1 MYRLFERAVAL
12 LVLLFSMQVLIGLLY
27 PEMRELDPRLGNT
40 DLRPGVIVMQ
50 AMVYLLLI
58 TVASPRL
65 ARLLGALGKIRLLT
79 ALFALAAVSM
89 LWSID
94 PMLTFRRAIP
104 LCAYLI
110 AGVYFGERYSIDEF
124 LQLLR
129 WSFTIV
135 ITASFALYFIHPSY
149 VLDPSHDMAW
159 RGICVHKNS
168 FGAYMV
174 LSALLFAMR
183 VRERFPLLNCSLCA
197 ASVLLVFLSHSATA
211 LVLGGVVLLSTLLW
225 RLVKLPMI
233 QLVPIGTVVAILLTP
248 LTTWPP
254 SQLLVMLGRDSSL
267 TGRTNLWTAVMT
279 AISRRPL
286 LGYGYDAFWQG
297 VKGESLQAAINAGW
311 LPIHS
316 HNGYLEL
323 ALGLGIP
330 GLALFGLIYISW
342 VASALGYARRTAGAT
357 AFWPIAFAAF
367 FAVQN
372 VTDSVL
378 LSRNELPCL
387 LFVTTFAAL
396 KLEEYRNAQRKQA
409 RAVNMKLTGKPIPLH
424 PKFPAGSMDGNS
436 TVLANSPLCG
446 PL

>member
-1 MYRLFERAVAL
+1 MYRLFERAVTV
-12 LVLLFSMQVLIGLLY
+12 LVLLFSMQVIMGLIY

-40 DLRPGVIVMQ
+40 DLRPGVVIMQ
-50 AMVYLLLI
+50 ALVYLLLI
-58 TVASPRL
+58 IVAAPRV
-65 ARLLGALGKIRLLT
+65 ARMLGTLSRIPLLT
-79 ALFALAAVSM
+79 ALFALAVVSM

-94 PMLTFRRAIP
+94 PMLTFRRVIP
-104 LCAYLI
+104 LCSVLI

-129 WSFTIV
+129 WSFCIV
-135 ITASFALYFIHPSY
+135 ITASCALFFIHPSY
-149 VLDPSHDMAW
+149 VLDPSHEVAW

-183 VRERFPLLNCSLCA
+183 ARERFFLFNCLFCA
-197 ASVLLVFLSHSATA
+197 VSVILVFLSHSATA
-211 LVLGGVVLLSTLLW
+211 VILGAVVLFSSLLW
-225 RLVKLPMI
+225 RMVKLPMI
-233 QLVPIGTVVAILLTP
+233 QLVPFGIVAVIAVVTP
-248 LTTWPP
+248 LTPFVTRPP
-254 SQLLVMLGRDSSL
+254 YELLNMLGRDASL
-267 TGRTNLWTAVMT
+267 TGRTDLWTAVMI

-297 VKGESLQAAINAGW
+297 VKGESLQAAISAGW

-330 GLALFGLIYISW
+330 GLILFALIFISW
-342 VASALGYARRTAGAT
+342 IALAIDYARRALGAN

-387 LFVTTFAAL
+387 LFVTTFTAL
-396 KLEEYRNAQRKQA
+396 RLEEYRNAQSNQA
-409 RAVNMKLTGKPIPLH
+409 CAVNLALQTDPACLQQKL
-424 PKFPAGSMDGNS
+424 A
-436 TVLANSPLCG
+436 A
-446 PL
+446 